1 MTPNLYLKGQ
11 LEYQKIQIHL
21 EIILSGLPSLL
32 HAPITFTV
40 DLAIIAAAAIV

>member
-21 EIILSGLPSLL
+21 EIILSGLL
-32 HAPITFTV
+32 HAPITITV
-40 DLAIIAAAAIV
+40 ALQYSTIAAAAIV

>member
-21 EIILSGLPSLL
+21 EILSGLL

>member
-21 EIILSGLPSLL
+21 EIILSGLL